1 MIITK
6 IEKQK
11 KDKKRY
17 NIFLDDEFY
26 CGLYEDTILKFG
38 LASKDEISEAKI
50 DEIREFDEYIFAKKI
65 AFDYLSYRIRT
76 VAEIRKKLKAKKVSE
91 QSTERVLTHLAEL
104 GLTNDEEFARQ
115 LASEKIKRKGI
126 GRKLL
131 MQKFFEKG
139 ISKSTG
145 EEVLDKVFT
154 EIDEK
159 QIALDNF
166 RKYYPKIKQMDIGD
180 RKRKTFDHLARKG
193 FDFEVIN
200 EIIRDNI
207 Y

>member
-1 MIITK
+1 VVITK

-17 NIFLDDEFY
+17 NIFLDDEFF

-38 LASKDEISEAKI
+38 LASKDEISEAKME
-50 DEIREFDEYIFAKKI
+50 EIRDFDEYIFGKKI
-65 AFDYLSYRIRT
+65 AFDSLAYRIRT
-76 VAEIRKKLKAKKVSE
+76 VAEIRQKLRAKKVSE
-91 QSTERVLTHLAEL
+91 PGIEKVLTHLAEL
-104 GLTNDEEFARQ
+104 GLTSDEEFARQ
-115 LASEKIKRKGI
+115 LANEKIKRKGI
-126 GRKLL
+126 GRKLI

-145 EEVLDKVFT
+145 EEVLEKIFSEV
-154 EIDEK
+154 DEK

-166 RKYYPKIKQMDIGD
+166 RKYYPKIKQKDIGE